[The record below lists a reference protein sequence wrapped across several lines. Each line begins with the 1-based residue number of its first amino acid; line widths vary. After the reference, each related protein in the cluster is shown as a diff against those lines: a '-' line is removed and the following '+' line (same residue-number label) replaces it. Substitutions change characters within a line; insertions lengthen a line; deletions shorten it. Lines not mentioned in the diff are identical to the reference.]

1 MQLARSVRT
10 LGLLLLLG
18 LAGSG
23 GGCGLGSQAAV
34 DQGRQEQIRESKKTA
49 HRQRNEDSRK
59 AGESAKQQGAMRRG
73 ARRGPA
79 GG

>member
-1 MQLARSVRT
+1 MQLARFVRM
-10 LGLLLLLG
+10 LGLLLMLG

-34 DQGRQEQIRESKKTA
+34 DEQRQEQIRESKKTV
-49 HRQRNEDSRK
+49 HRQEDSKRAK
-59 AGESAKQQGAMRRG
+59 ESAKQQGAMRRG
-73 ARRGPA
+73 ARRGTA